1 MGIQFSFDQTKN
13 LAVGVAKFSAMVDNN
28 QYADTSSKTK
38 FVVLEYAMVTEGK
51 ELRERREGHVVRKY
65 SYGNRVKLMASITR
79 SIDNNIVVYKIK
91 GFADQ
96 TDKQTTVDTSRLKD
110 MSLRKFEADWVRL
123 WVPSLPK
130 TKQTTPNM
138 DLIRD
143 LDVAFQVHPTIQEA
157 EQEEFPVRRWSS
169 MSDFTAL
176 KECLKTE
183 IKKSHTAL
191 AQTVNSA
198 ITQSNKKMNR
208 RINQL
213 EHNLRMEMLSHRSD
227 ALQQVPKPIIANA
240 HNLHLEPGSTFRVKA
255 NSRTRR
261 NKV

>member
-1 MGIQFSFDQTKN
+1 
-13 LAVGVAKFSAMVDNN
+13 
-28 QYADTSSKTK
+28 
-38 FVVLEYAMVTEGK
+38 MVTEGK

-65 SYGNRVKLMASITR
+65 SYGKRVKLLANITR
-79 SIDNNIVVYKIK
+79 SIDDNIVVYKIK

-96 TDKQTTVDTSRLKD
+96 ADKETTVDTSRLKD
-110 MSLRKFEADWVRL
+110 MSLRKFEADFKRL

-130 TKQTTPNM
+130 TKQTTQNM

-143 LDVAFQVHPTIQEA
+143 LEVAFHFHPTIEEA
-157 EQEEFPVRRWSS
+157 EEEEFPVRRWNS

-191 AQTVNSA
+191 AKTVNSA

-208 RINQL
+208 RISKL
-213 EHNLRMEMLSHRSD
+213 EHNLRMEMLEHRMGQLQLFNRSE
-227 ALQQVPKPIIANA
+227 ALQQVPKPMIANS
-240 HNLHLEPGSTFRVKA
+240 HNPHLETGATYGAKA
-255 NSRTRR
+255 NSRAGRS
-261 NKV
+261 